1 MRAGRRT
8 ADLEGEVN
16 RLEIEVL
23 EGHANLVE
31 LRNTTLRSEQE
42 IVEASGLARRLLEQ
56 IEEIRVELATHEA
69 STLSRS
75 EHVNRLQSDLKTLE
89 SEARRLSAAA
99 PADETPGDRLRSFVG
114 DGDRQY
120 LTGLKVGG
128 QRIAILVD
136 ASASMLDETI
146 VNIIRRRNL
155 PLDVR
160 RQADKWQRAVATV
173 DWLTTQLPRSSRFQI
188 YTFNEEAG
196 PLVEGGEGGWL
207 DAGSSEDL
215 ELAVAAMREA
225 VPQGGTNLVRGLAA
239 LDALRPA
246 PDNLILLVDGLP
258 TMGDESSRR
267 RTISGSKR
275 LGLFR
280 KAVRRIPRGVP
291 VNVVMF
297 PMEGDPAAAGA
308 FWNLAVSTHGSYM
321 SPSSDWP

>member
-1 MRAGRRT
+1 
-8 ADLEGEVN
+8 
-16 RLEIEVL
+16 
-23 EGHANLVE
+23 
-31 LRNTTLRSEQE
+31 
-42 IVEASGLARRLLEQ
+42 
-56 IEEIRVELATHEA
+56 
-69 STLSRS
+69 
-75 EHVNRLQSDLKTLE
+75 
-89 SEARRLSAAA
+89 
-99 PADETPGDRLRSFVG
+99 
-114 DGDRQY
+114 
-120 LTGLKVGG
+120 
-128 QRIAILVD
+128 
-136 ASASMLDETI
+136 MLDETI

-297 PMEGDPAAAGA
+297 PMEGDPGAAGA
-308 FWNLAVSTHGSYM
+308 FWNLAVTTHGSYM